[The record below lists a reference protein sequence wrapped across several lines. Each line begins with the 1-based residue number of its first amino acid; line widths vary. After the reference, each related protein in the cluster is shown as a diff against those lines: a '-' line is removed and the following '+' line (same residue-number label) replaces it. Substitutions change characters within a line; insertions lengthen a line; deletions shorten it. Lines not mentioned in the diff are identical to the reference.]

1 MESDV
6 QLLELAEGIKD
17 ALMKSGLKS
26 IKSILGNTAADISQ
40 RVGVDSYIAQIILQ
54 EAKRVS
60 TKMAAPPV
68 VYDISPPDNS
78 TPATVAIEKREI
90 TEP

>member
-1 MESDV
+1 MESDI

-17 ALMKSGLKS
+17 ALLSSGFSS
-26 IKSILGNTAADISQ
+26 IKSILGGTPADISQ
-40 RVGVDSYIAQIILQ
+40 GVGVDSYIAQIILQ

-68 VYDISPPDNS
+68 IYDLSLPDNS
-78 TPATVAIEKREI
+78 TPAAVAVEKREI